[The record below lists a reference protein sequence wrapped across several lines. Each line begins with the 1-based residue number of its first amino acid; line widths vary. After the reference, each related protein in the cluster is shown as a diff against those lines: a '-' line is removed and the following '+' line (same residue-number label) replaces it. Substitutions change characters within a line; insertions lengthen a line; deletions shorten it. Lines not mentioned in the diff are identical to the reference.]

1 MAYCLMSLL
10 GVDMPLV
17 YGEGEAE
24 AFLRLQGEILLTS
37 TDTSIFAWAIPAS
50 HSHAYYGLL
59 APSVE
64 CFANSHEI
72 DPGSRE
78 VPIISEPCMYPMRGL
93 CISLSMREIGEHYY
107 TAHIN
112 ATSRRIE
119 DYNSSGPLAIYLL
132 HVGKEPTPSR
142 GYFYR
147 VGFDSLPAS
156 IRRQATATG
165 SEKASWKLY
174 KIYVAQW
181 NASGIP
187 LPAI

>member
-1 MAYCLMSLL
+1 
-10 GVDMPLV
+10 MPLV
-17 YGEGEAE
+17 YGEGAVK
-24 AFLRLQGEILLTS
+24 AFLRLQAEILNTS
-37 TDTSIFAWAIPAS
+37 TDNSIFAWTIPAS
-50 HSHAYYGLL
+50 HPHAYYGLL

-72 DPGSRE
+72 DPGSRK
-78 VPIISEPCMYPMRGL
+78 VPIISDPCMFPMRGL

-119 DYNSSGPLAIYLL
+119 DHNSSGPLAIYLVQTDEENL
-132 HVGKEPTPSR
+132 
-142 GYFYR
+142 FYR
-147 VGFDSLPAS
+147 VSFDSLPAS

-165 SEKASWKLY
+165 SEKASWKLS

-187 LPAI
+187 LPAV